1 VRIFVEQRMHEHH
14 GEATA
19 PEKEQK
25 STRAQTPSR
34 SWIWIVLGLLL
45 IATGSCYLTREY
57 WIAWIDPA
65 SATEI
70 AEAQESQNVTA
81 ASEQVTLTAQAQKN
95 LGLISKPLKADTFW
109 KTITVPGM
117 VIDRPGFSDRGIVAP
132 VTGIVSGIHR
142 VAGDN
147 VKPGT
152 VLFTLK
158 LLSES
163 IHLTQSEL
171 FKATQDIKLA
181 QSQRQRLMAAAGA
194 VAEARVIEVDNQI
207 TRLEVGAKAYR
218 QELLNRGLPPAQIQG
233 VTEGNFISEINIVVP
248 DRQVQPAPANGSG
261 ATDFEIQELKVELGQ
276 QVQAGQ
282 TMCLLSNHQ
291 MLSIEGRA
299 FRDES
304 ACLERTVR
312 ERWPVDV
319 DFSEENTPDWPI
331 IQQNFKVSYIANN
344 IDPES
349 RTFRFLLPLDN
360 QSRVVAQSEKS
371 QTLWRFRPGQRVR
384 LMVRTDAIHNVFIL
398 PTEAV
403 ARDGAEAYV
412 FRQNGDVFDRK
423 PVHVVFQDRRNIVI
437 ANDGSVPPGIYVAQL
452 GAAQLN
458 RMVKSQD
465 STMPKGFHIHA
476 DGSVH
481 MGNH

>member
-1 VRIFVEQRMHEHH
+1 MREHH
-14 GEATA
+14 GEVAV
-19 PEKEQK
+19 PQKEPK
-25 STRAQTPSR
+25 STSTQTS
-34 SWIWIVLGLLL
+34 SKLWIWFLLGLIL
-45 IATGSCYLTREY
+45 IVAGTCFVARDY
-57 WIAWIDPA
+57 WIATIYPA
-65 SATEI
+65 SEVEI
-70 AEAQESQNVTA
+70 DIAAGSQNA
-81 ASEQVTLTAQAQKN
+81 APPSEQVTLTAQAQKN
-95 LGLISKPLKADTFW
+95 LGLTSKPLKPDTFW

-132 VTGIVSGIHR
+132 VTGIVSRIHR
-142 VAGDN
+142 VAGEN

-152 VLFTLK
+152 ALFTLK

-181 QSQRQRLMAAAGA
+181 QSQRQRLVAAAGA

-233 VTEGNFISEINIVVP
+233 VTEGNFISEITIVVP
-248 DRQVQPAPANGSG
+248 ERTTQSAPANGPTG
-261 ATDFEIQELKVELGQ
+261 TYFEIQELKVELGQ

-304 ACLERTVR
+304 ACLERTVK
-312 ERWPVDV
+312 ERWPVEV
-319 DFSEENTPDWPI
+319 DFSEENIPDWPV
-331 IQQNFKVSYIANN
+331 IQQNFQVSYIANN
-344 IDPES
+344 IDPDS

-360 QSRVVAQSEKS
+360 QSRVVANGDKS

-384 LMVRTDAIHNVFIL
+384 LMVRTDAINNVFIL
-398 PTEAV
+398 PTDAV

-423 PVHVVFQDRRNIVI
+423 PVRVVFQDRRNIVI
-437 ANDGSVPPGIYVAQL
+437 ANDGSVPPGIFVVQL
-452 GAAQLN
+452 GASQLN
-458 RMVKSQD
+458 RMIKSQD
-465 STMPKGFHIHA
+465 SSMPKGFHIHA

>member
-1 VRIFVEQRMHEHH
+1 MRQCNDNLDKPRANGGYSSSQDITRLRLWIPSILVSTLVMVVLVVVFFTRDYWGANLFPPITEEV
-14 GEATA
+14 GEEKPGSNPLTTA
-19 PEKEQK
+19 
-25 STRAQTPSR
+25 
-34 SWIWIVLGLLL
+34 L
-45 IATGSCYLTREY
+45 
-57 WIAWIDPA
+57 
-65 SATEI
+65 
-70 AEAQESQNVTA
+70 
-81 ASEQVTLTAQAQKN
+81 EQVTLTPQAQKN
-95 LGLISKPLKADTFW
+95 LGLVARPLKAATFW

-132 VTGIVSGIHR
+132 VTGIVSRIHH
-142 VAGDN
+142 VAGEN

-152 VLFTLK
+152 TLFTLK

-163 IHLTQSEL
+163 LHLTQSEL

-181 QSQRQRLMAAAGA
+181 QSQRQRLVAAAGA

-207 TRLEVGAKAYR
+207 TRLEVGAKAYK
-218 QELLNRGLPPAQIQG
+218 QELLNRGLPTAQIQG
-233 VTEGNFISEINIVVP
+233 VTEGHFISEITIVVP
-248 DRQVQPAPANGSG
+248 ERPLQPGSAPGSSLP
-261 ATDFEIQELKVELGQ
+261 DFEIQELKVELGQ

-312 ERWPVDV
+312 EKWAVEV
-319 DFSEENTPDWPI
+319 DFSEENAPDWPAI
-331 IQQNFKVSYIANN
+331 KQDFQVSYIANN
-344 IDPES
+344 IDPDS

-360 QSRVVAQSEKS
+360 QSRVVTNGDKS

-384 LMVRTDAIHNVFIL
+384 LMVRTDAINNVFIL
-398 PTEAV
+398 PTDAV

-412 FRQNGDVFDRK
+412 FRQNGDIFDRK
-423 PVHVVFQDRRNIVI
+423 PVHVVHQDRKNIVI
-437 ANDGSVPPGIYVAQL
+437 ANDGSVPPGIYVVQT
-452 GAAQLN
+452 GAPQLN

-465 STMPKGFHIHA
+465 TTKPKGFHIHA